1 MNFEKYGIE
10 RDNIKNILGYIESGQ
25 IAIPELQ
32 RPFVWKPKQI
42 TELIE
47 SLYKGLPTGFI
58 VVWANDSI
66 KLKDGSTSIGKKIII
81 DGQQRITALRAALL
95 GQAVVTSEYNE
106 RNFQVA
112 YNPFTEKFETYKP
125 IHDKSSKWISNIS
138 IFFNNNSYS
147 ETLKFVKKFI
157 TENPDMTDDELL
169 EKIDKVKKIADREI
183 GVVNLSPKLSIS
195 EATNIFNL
203 MNSKGTRLGQED
215 YIMAKLSSDEK
226 YDGYYLWKTIDYFC
240 KGMHDN
246 KYIKEI
252 KLKDPDFFNTEYYE
266 TIKWVEKYESNIYI
280 PTYNDILRVSYA
292 TVFNEGILKKLSDLL
307 DGRDFNAKSNDVSIT
322 KATFEK
328 LKKGLFAC
336 VNEHNFKQFNLFI
349 EGTGFKYY
357 KLINS
362 QSSLNSAYVM
372 YLNIRNNNLI
382 DKIEICSYIQKWYIM
397 SLLTGRYSSSSESML
412 DQDVKRVN
420 ERGFVE
426 YFRELESTQ
435 LNNEYWNTL
444 LIHSLESSSSLTSAY
459 LVYLAAQIKEQANS
473 LFSSTITVDSI
484 IKIKGDVHHIFPKEY
499 LSHNGITVK
508 EKINQVCN
516 YAYIDTNVNIDISD
530 DSPKEY
536 FNYVLRNSKSN
547 NTMGYVKSEKEFY
560 KNLEENCIP
569 REVLNY
575 DYKNYENFLK
585 KRRVLISKYI
595 KDFYE
600 SL

>member
-47 SLYKGLPTGFI
+47 SLYSGLPTGFI
-58 VVWANDSI
+58 IVWSNESI

-81 DGQQRITALRAALL
+81 DGQQRITALRAVLL
-95 GQAVVTSEYNE
+95 GQAVITSEYNE

-125 IHDKSSKWISNIS
+125 LHDKSSKWISDIS

-147 ETLKFVKKFI
+147 DTLKFVRKFVS
-157 TENPDMTDDELL
+157 ENSDMTDDELL
-169 EKIDKVKKIADREI
+169 EKIDKLKKIADREI
-183 GVVNLSPKLSIS
+183 GVVNLSPRLSIS

-240 KGMHDN
+240 KGMHDK

-252 KLKDPDFFNTEYYE
+252 KQKDPDFFNTEYYD
-266 TIKWVEKYESNIYI
+266 TIKWVEKYNSNIYI

-307 DGRDFNAKSNDVSIT
+307 DGRDFKTKSNEENVA
-322 KATFEK
+322 KETFKK
-328 LKKGLFAC
+328 LKKGLFFC

-382 DKIEICSYIQKWYIM
+382 SKIEICSYIQKWYIM
-397 SLLTGRYSSSSESML
+397 SILTGRYSSSSESML
-412 DQDVKRVN
+412 DQDVRRIN
-420 ERGFVE
+420 ERGFIE
-426 YFRELESTQ
+426 YFKELESTQ

-459 LVYLAAQIKEQANS
+459 LVYLAAQIKNQANS

-484 IKIKGDVHHIFPKEY
+484 VKIKGDVHHIFPKEH
-499 LSHNGITVK
+499 LTHNGIIAK
-508 EKINQVCN
+508 ERINQVCN

-536 FNYVLRNSKSN
+536 FNYVLENSTPN
-547 NTMGYVKSEKEFY
+547 NTMGYVKSDKDFY
-560 KNLEENCIP
+560 KNLEDNCIP
-569 REVLNY
+569 KEVLNY
-575 DYKNYENFLK
+575 DSKNYESFLK
-585 KRRVLISKYI
+585 KRRILISKYI
-595 KDFYE
+595 KDYYE

>member
-47 SLYKGLPTGFI
+47 SLYNGLPTGFI
-58 VVWANDSI
+58 VVWSNESI
-66 KLKDGSTSIGKKIII
+66 KLKDGSTSFGKKIII
-81 DGQQRITALRAALL
+81 DGQQRITALRAVLL
-95 GQAVVTSEYNE
+95 GQVVVTSEYNE

-138 IFFNNNSYS
+138 VFFNNNSYS
-147 ETLKFVKKFI
+147 ETLKFVKKFV
-157 TENPDMTDDELL
+157 TENPDITDDELL

-240 KGMHDN
+240 KGMHDK

-266 TIKWVEKYESNIYI
+266 VIKWVEKYDSNIYI
-280 PTYNDILRVSYA
+280 PTYNDILRVSYS
-292 TVFNEGILKKLSDLL
+292 TIFNEGILKKLSDLL
-307 DGRDFNAKSNDVSIT
+307 DGRDFKAKSNDESIA
-322 KATFEK
+322 KETFEK
-328 LKKGLFAC
+328 LKKGLFSC

-372 YLNIRNNNLI
+372 YLNIRRNNLV

-412 DQDVKRVN
+412 DQDVRRVN

-426 YFRELESTQ
+426 YFRELERTQ

-459 LVYLAAQIKEQANS
+459 LVYLAAQIKKQANS

-484 IKIKGDVHHIFPKEY
+484 IKIKGDVHHIFPKEH

-536 FNYVLRNSKSN
+536 FNYVLKNSTSN
-547 NTMGYVKSEKEFY
+547 NTKGYVKSEKEFY

-569 REVLNY
+569 REILNY